1 MIIPLPLIL
10 SITVSFDKNEI
21 IIPSQNEKYHI
32 KNEMIM
38 SQPSC
43 HTTADINPEP
53 YTYIK
58 EKTSSLLYEKIAE
71 ELLQDEEDN
80 K

>member
-1 MIIPLPLIL
+1 MIIPLIL
-10 SITVSFDKNEI
+10 SITVSIDKNEI
-21 IIPSQNEKYHI
+21 VIPSQNEKYHI

-38 SQPSC
+38 PQPSC
-43 HTTADINPEP
+43 HTTVDINPEP

>member
-1 MIIPLPLIL
+1 ML
-10 SITVSFDKNEI
+10 SITLSLDKNEI
-21 IIPSQNEKYHI
+21 IIPSQNEKYYTP
-32 KNEMIM
+32 NEMIM
-38 SQPSC
+38 SQPSY
-43 HTTADINPEP
+43 HTTVDINPEP

-58 EKTSSLLYEKIAE
+58 EKTSSVLYEKIVE